1 MMKKAIIKKDGA
13 GYGRPFICVPIVE
26 KKREDI
32 FAAAERIVERGAS
45 IVEWRMDWYEEISL
59 WTRTEEILK
68 GLADICKE
76 TLLLCT
82 FRSRPQGGELEI
94 TEEDYQTMLRR
105 TAESGYADLLD
116 VEIRELSDPK
126 GVLQKL
132 HPFSVEILASQHYF
146 SHTPKA
152 EAIVRE
158 LCDMKELG
166 ADIGKIAVMPQ
177 SERDVLHL
185 MEATVTMKEQYPDY
199 PIVTM
204 SMGKTGV
211 ISRIS
216 GQIFGS
222 CMTFGTV
229 DKASAPGQ
237 LPLEDLKLILDKIAE
252 SLE

>member
-1 MMKKAIIKKDGA
+1 MKKAIIKKGGS
-13 GYGRPFICVPIVE
+13 GYGKPLICVPVV
-26 KKREDI
+26 KKRREDI
-32 FAAAERIVERGAS
+32 FKAAKGIVERGAS
-45 IVEWRMDWYEEISL
+45 VLEWRMDWYEQVFI
-59 WTRTEEILK
+59 WTQVEEILK

-94 TEEDYQTMLRR
+94 AEEDYRMLLKR

-116 VEIRELSDPK
+116 VEVKELSEPLTVFRELHQS
-126 GVLQKL
+126 
-132 HPFSVEILASQHYF
+132 SIEILASQHYF
-146 SHTPKA
+146 SHTP
-152 EAIVRE
+152 ETETIVKE
-158 LCDMKELG
+158 LRDMKELG

-185 MEATVTMKEQYPDY
+185 MEATVSMKEQYPDY
-199 PIVTM
+199 PIITM

-216 GQIFGS
+216 GQVFGS
-222 CMTFGTV
+222 CMTFGAV
-229 DKASAPGQ
+229 GKVSAPGQ
-237 LPLEDLKLILDKIAE
+237 LPMEDLKLILDKIAE